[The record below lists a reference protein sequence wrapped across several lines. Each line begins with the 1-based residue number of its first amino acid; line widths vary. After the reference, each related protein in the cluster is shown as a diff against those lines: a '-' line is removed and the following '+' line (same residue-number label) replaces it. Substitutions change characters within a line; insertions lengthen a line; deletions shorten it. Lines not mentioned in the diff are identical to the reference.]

1 MASGWFSCSFVSMLL
16 HFPSRQYTI
25 EAHWTYLPLLGHSLV
40 ERILW
45 VGCTKQCL
53 DAQQDRADLK
63 GGRPVVLQYIE
74 ADATQ
79 SVDVRVIDTSQ
90 EAYPRRAH
98 RIVVGQEEL
107 EVELAACYLVS
118 IPRYLLSS
126 SSCMLTLV
134 AATIRTIH
142 PDVEVSCV
150 LVMWLRRD
158 TRHWLV
164 L

>member
-1 MASGWFSCSFVSMLL
+1 MASGWFSCSFVSMQL

-25 EAHWTYLPLLGHSLV
+25 KVHWTYLPLLGHSLV

-107 EVELAACYLVS
+107 EVELAACCPVNIHVLW
-118 IPRYLLSS
+118 LSS
-126 SSCMLTLV
+126 FLLLMH
-134 AATIRTIH
+134 AH
-142 PDVEVSCV
+142 PQQVSCFQACGCATHAV
-150 LVMWLRRD
+150 C
-158 TRHWLV
+158 
-164 L
+164 